1 MLRFVLTLCIA
12 TFSLAAPAL
21 AAPAVTGEFD
31 VDGEPQ
37 GIAVGSDGNIWTPL
51 AGSTSEF
58 ARVTP
63 DGQVTNF
70 DVGGVSGGEGIVAL
84 GPHLWVTSPTEL
96 VRITPGAAPQFQTF
110 TFNDIIQPQ
119 AIVVGSDGHLWT
131 GSADKVLEFDVS
143 NPDAPALDPHT
154 VGGGLRG
161 IAAGTDGRLWVADFA
176 DKRVIA
182 VNTDGTFTPHDVG
195 GGGPQG
201 IGAGP
206 NGQVLYTNP
215 NAANTEIG
223 LLTFGGQPQKIPFG
237 AIDPFGVTFGQ
248 DGAYWVATAFNND
261 SVLRVTPTG
270 AFTTLGGFSL
280 DSRPRE
286 ITRGPG
292 NTIWVS
298 LEFAKKVGRISGVEP
313 PVSPISSVTLSGVKL
328 SRSKFA
334 LAAKKTAL
342 AAAVKKGTTL
352 SWTLS
357 GAATTTIR
365 VEKPTAGRRK
375 GKSCVRPTRS
385 NRRAKKCTRYVNVGR
400 AITRIGLPGANRLAF
415 TGKYGSTKLKPGKYR
430 FSLTAAPA
438 GGQATA
444 PQTKSFTIVKTKRR

>member
-1 MLRFVLTLCIA
+1 MLRFSLILSIA
-12 TFSLAAPAL
+12 LFAVAAPAA
-21 AAPAVTGEFD
+21 AAPSVTGEFA

-37 GIAVGSDGNIWTPL
+37 GITLGPDGNLWTPL
-51 AGSTSEF
+51 GGSTKEL
-58 ARVTP
+58 ARITP

-70 DVGGVSGGEGIVAL
+70 DLAAVSGGEGIVAL
-84 GPHLWVTSPTEL
+84 GPHLWMTTPNEL
-96 VRITPGAAPQFQTF
+96 VRIVPGDTPQVQAF

-119 AIVVGSDGHLWT
+119 AITVGPDGHLWT

-143 NPDAPALDPHT
+143 NPDAPQLDPHT

-161 IAAGTDGRLWVADFA
+161 IATGSDGRLWVADFA

-215 NAANTEIG
+215 NADNTEIG
-223 LLTFGGQPQKIPFG
+223 LLTFGGQPLKLPFG

-248 DGAYWVATAFNND
+248 DGVFWVATAFNGD
-261 SVLRVTPTG
+261 QVLRVSPTG
-270 AFTTLGGFSL
+270 ETSNLGGFSL

-286 ITRGPG
+286 ITRGPAD
-292 NTIWVS
+292 TIWVS
-298 LEFAKKVGRISGVEP
+298 LEFGKKVGRISGVEP
-313 PVSPISSVTLSGVKL
+313 PAPLAVTISGVKL

-334 LAAKKTAL
+334 LGAKKTAL

-365 VEKPTAGRRK
+365 VEQRETGRRK
-375 GKSCVRPTRS
+375 GKSCVKAKRS
-385 NRRAKKCTRYVNVGR
+385 NRRAKKCTRFVRVGS
-400 AITRIGLPGANRLAF
+400 AITRIGLAGNNTLAF
-415 TGKYGSTKLKPGKYR
+415 SGKYGRTKLRPGKYR
-430 FSLTAAPA
+430 FSLTATPT
-438 GGQATA
+438 GGQPSAA
-444 PQTKSFTIVKTKRR
+444 STKSFTVVKAKKKRR